1 MGYVLANA
9 VCGVLADYVFA
20 PALRENGFLYRNV
33 GKLIGTGEGR
43 GAALLIILGGVCMC
57 VLAPC
62 IYCSVKI
69 RALEEP
75 HK

>member
-20 PALRENGFLYRNV
+20 LALRENGFLYRNV
-33 GKLIGTGEGR
+33 GKIIGTGEGR

-62 IYCSVKI
+62 IYRSVKI
-69 RALEEP
+69 KALEKTHE
-75 HK
+75 